1 MRHMCL
7 GFRDDFRPFSF
18 GTRFALMPGMAM
30 QTTYG
35 HRGRRG
41 ARVATLL
48 GVLLGGCVVS
58 PQPSPPVH
66 EPILDTGLVGVSGDP
81 MVLRQQVFLKGEPG
95 AVEPAEGVVLV
106 TNLDSADAPVVAEIK
121 ADGSFVAA
129 VDASTDQV
137 LRIQVKQGERRSEP
151 VDLQLTGTP
160 IDATRTMAGA
170 PALPL
175 RSSPRRGSRSGPA
188 KATWSSAIRAPRTW
202 PSARRACAAA
212 QGRSGS
218 ARRRRSWCRRASP
231 PSSRCARDGEGVERE
246 DVLFLEVTA
255 PEPGRRAVTLTLPD

>member
-1 MRHMCL
+1 M
-7 GFRDDFRPFSF
+7 
-18 GTRFALMPGMAM
+18 TGMAM

-81 MVLRQQVFLKGEPG
+81 TVLRQQVFLKGEPG
-95 AVEPAEGVVLV
+95 AVDPAEGVVLV

-129 VDASTDQV
+129 VDASTEQV

-151 VDLQLTGTP
+151 VDLQLTGEP
-160 IDATRTMAGA
+160 IDATRTMLAHLPCLTIEPAAWVSLEAGEGAVVVRNSCAEDVAIGA
-170 PALPL
+170 PRL
-175 RSSPRRGSRSGPA
+175 RRGAGPFGFSPA
-188 KATWSSAIRAPRTW
+188 EAFVVPAGESAVVTVRA
-202 PSARRACAAA
+202 
-212 QGRSGS
+212 
-218 ARRRRSWCRRASP
+218 
-231 PSSRCARDGEGVERE
+231 DGEGVERE